1 MSKLRITV
9 DIEIDDEA
17 REELNI
23 TEETIMNS
31 MRVEPDDVMDGVLIF
46 QSVEGLDPTSD
57 IVLGDG
63 VIVSKEISSKNK
75 NIGGAACSSF
85 LMSKNIF
92 SHWLPEISATNHFS
106 AFCDWSGNGYV
117 KASGVFVYSIDK
129 Q

>member
-23 TEETIMNS
+23 TEEAIMNS

-63 VIVSKEISSKNK
+63 VIVSKEIIK
-75 NIGGAACSSF
+75 
-85 LMSKNIF
+85 
-92 SHWLPEISATNHFS
+92 
-106 AFCDWSGNGYV
+106 
-117 KASGVFVYSIDK
+117 
-129 Q
+129 

>member
-9 DIEIDDEA
+9 DIEIYDEA
-17 REELNI
+17 REELKI

-63 VIVSKEISSKNK
+63 VIVSKEIIK
-75 NIGGAACSSF
+75 
-85 LMSKNIF
+85 
-92 SHWLPEISATNHFS
+92 
-106 AFCDWSGNGYV
+106 
-117 KASGVFVYSIDK
+117 
-129 Q
+129 

>member
-63 VIVSKEISSKNK
+63 VIVTKEIIK
-75 NIGGAACSSF
+75 
-85 LMSKNIF
+85 
-92 SHWLPEISATNHFS
+92 
-106 AFCDWSGNGYV
+106 
-117 KASGVFVYSIDK
+117 
-129 Q
+129 

>member
-9 DIEIDDEA
+9 DIEINDEA

-23 TEETIMNS
+23 TEETILNS

-57 IVLGDG
+57 IVLGAG
-63 VIVSKEISSKNK
+63 KMISKEIIK
-75 NIGGAACSSF
+75 
-85 LMSKNIF
+85 
-92 SHWLPEISATNHFS
+92 
-106 AFCDWSGNGYV
+106 D
-117 KASGVFVYSIDK
+117 

>member
-63 VIVSKEISSKNK
+63 VIFSKEI
-75 NIGGAACSSF
+75 I
-85 LMSKNIF
+85 
-92 SHWLPEISATNHFS
+92 E
-106 AFCDWSGNGYV
+106 
-117 KASGVFVYSIDK
+117 
-129 Q
+129 

>member
-57 IVLGDG
+57 IVLGNG
-63 VIVSKEISSKNK
+63 KIISREIIK
-75 NIGGAACSSF
+75 
-85 LMSKNIF
+85 
-92 SHWLPEISATNHFS
+92 
-106 AFCDWSGNGYV
+106 
-117 KASGVFVYSIDK
+117 
-129 Q
+129 

>member
-9 DIEIDDEA
+9 DIEIDDEV

-31 MRVEPDDVMDGVLIF
+31 MRVEPDDVMDGVLIG

-63 VIVSKEISSKNK
+63 KIISREIIK
-75 NIGGAACSSF
+75 
-85 LMSKNIF
+85 
-92 SHWLPEISATNHFS
+92 
-106 AFCDWSGNGYV
+106 
-117 KASGVFVYSIDK
+117 
-129 Q
+129 

>member
-1 MSKLRITV
+1 MGRGLAPPEIYGGMIMSKLRITV

-63 VIVSKEISSKNK
+63 VIVSKEIIK
-75 NIGGAACSSF
+75 
-85 LMSKNIF
+85 
-92 SHWLPEISATNHFS
+92 
-106 AFCDWSGNGYV
+106 
-117 KASGVFVYSIDK
+117 
-129 Q
+129 

>member
-17 REELNI
+17 RGELNI

-63 VIVSKEISSKNK
+63 VIVSKEIIK
-75 NIGGAACSSF
+75 
-85 LMSKNIF
+85 
-92 SHWLPEISATNHFS
+92 
-106 AFCDWSGNGYV
+106 
-117 KASGVFVYSIDK
+117 
-129 Q
+129 

>member
-1 MSKLRITV
+1 MADRFGTDFKLIWGGAYAPPEIYRGMIMSKLRITV

-23 TEETIMNS
+23 AEETIMNS

-63 VIVSKEISSKNK
+63 VIVSKEIIK
-75 NIGGAACSSF
+75 
-85 LMSKNIF
+85 
-92 SHWLPEISATNHFS
+92 
-106 AFCDWSGNGYV
+106 
-117 KASGVFVYSIDK
+117 
-129 Q
+129 

>member
-63 VIVSKEISSKNK
+63 VIVSKGIIK
-75 NIGGAACSSF
+75 
-85 LMSKNIF
+85 
-92 SHWLPEISATNHFS
+92 
-106 AFCDWSGNGYV
+106 
-117 KASGVFVYSIDK
+117 
-129 Q
+129 

>member
-63 VIVSKEISSKNK
+63 KIISREIIK
-75 NIGGAACSSF
+75 
-85 LMSKNIF
+85 
-92 SHWLPEISATNHFS
+92 
-106 AFCDWSGNGYV
+106 
-117 KASGVFVYSIDK
+117 
-129 Q
+129 

>member
-1 MSKLRITV
+1 MFLLKFNGGTIMSKLRITV

-63 VIVSKEISSKNK
+63 AIVSKEIIK
-75 NIGGAACSSF
+75 
-85 LMSKNIF
+85 
-92 SHWLPEISATNHFS
+92 
-106 AFCDWSGNGYV
+106 
-117 KASGVFVYSIDK
+117 
-129 Q
+129 